1 MNNVEKDALI
11 KKLISTEDDAIL
23 NQVREIL
30 NMSESDFWK
39 NLNPKLKA
47 GIERGIQQ
55 AENGDLTPNS
65 EVMKNIKEKRR
76 A

>member
-1 MNNVEKDALI
+1 MDKVEKDALI

-30 NMSESDFWK
+30 DISESDFWN

-55 AENGDLTPNS
+55 AQNGDLTFNS
-65 EVMKNIKEKRR
+65 EVMKNIREKRR